1 MDVKCAFFGFLL
13 LRFCAFP
20 DSSTF
25 SFVLATRTDDISNR
39 VATHLRTYTN
49 KNVEKSFADYK
60 IWEAARA
67 TSAAPT
73 YFPRMKLDEYEYV
86 DGGVGFNNP
95 VLL

>member
-1 MDVKCAFFGFLL
+1 MQSVSLFHFTYDDLL
-13 LRFCAFP
+13 NSGLRF
-20 DSSTF
+20 
-25 SFVLATRTDDISNR
+25 VLTCRADDISNS

-73 YFPRMKLDEYEYV
+73 YFPRIKLGDHEYV
-86 DGGVGFNNP
+86 DGGLGFNNP